1 MKMNESKKSILSAH
15 WEYGWISHVKIFIVD
30 AVPLSATGG
39 LSGASLNAHVLG
51 GVKME
56 FSRQPRYKNR
66 SVVPALFLLKSCF

>member
-39 LSGASLNAHVLG
+39 LSGASLNTHVLG

-66 SVVPALFLLKSCF
+66 RVVPALFLLKSCF